1 MGVSVGMGVS
11 ASASVS
17 VRNVTKRMTN
27 THQDEKLS
35 LRVVLVV
42 RCAVDSLALNCLHT
56 S

>member
-1 MGVSVGMGVS
+1 MGVSVGMGV
-11 ASASVS
+11 SASVS

-42 RCAVDSLALNCLHT
+42 RGAVDSLALNCLHT